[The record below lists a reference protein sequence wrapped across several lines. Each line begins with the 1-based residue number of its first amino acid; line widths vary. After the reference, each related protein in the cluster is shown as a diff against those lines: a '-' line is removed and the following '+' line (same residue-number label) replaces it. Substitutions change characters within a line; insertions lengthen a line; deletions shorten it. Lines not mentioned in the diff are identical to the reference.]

1 MSKES
6 LAEIVD
12 AYYAK
17 FGAPM
22 PDSVLLESENL
33 NVFMDE
39 I

>member
-17 FGAPM
+17 FAAPM
-22 PDSVLLESENL
+22 PDSVLLESDNL
-33 NVFMDE
+33 HVFMDE